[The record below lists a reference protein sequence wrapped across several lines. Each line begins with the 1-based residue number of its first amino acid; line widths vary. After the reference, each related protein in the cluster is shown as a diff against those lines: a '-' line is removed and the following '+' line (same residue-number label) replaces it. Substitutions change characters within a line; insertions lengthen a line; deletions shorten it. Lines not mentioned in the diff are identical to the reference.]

1 MEERER
7 TRLAWPGLNWSEVGE
22 EDEVVGWAHGLVGLL
37 DVLGQWVLGALT
49 LEVRLN
55 YKVAPWIFGC
65 DRISRS

>member
-37 DVLGQWVLGALT
+37 DVLG
-49 LEVRLN
+49 
-55 YKVAPWIFGC
+55 
-65 DRISRS
+65 